1 MRKLSIQYVCTQC
14 QAHFPRWQGQCTEC
28 LSWNTLTETIE
39 EKSSPK
45 QALFSDTYTAP
56 VKLKDVTP
64 KASLV
69 VPTQLSEVDRVLG
82 GGVVQGSAILIGGE
96 PGIGKSTLTL
106 QMAHIFAATSKTV
119 LYVSG
124 EESLEQLSLRSQRLS
139 THNDT
144 VFVMHEQNL
153 NAIIAAIKTIKP
165 DLVIIDSIQVMQTP
179 SLNSVA
185 GSVTQVRECAQEL
198 ISLIKSMDT
207 TLVVVGHI
215 TKDGSLA
222 GPKVLEHIVDV
233 ILAMEGQKDKS
244 YRLLRCL
251 KNRYGS
257 TQELGLLDM
266 TQEGLKSIQDA
277 TALFID
283 ESALNRPG
291 SVITPVCEGSR
302 VLLVEIQALVVESG
316 YGIAKR
322 TFLGVD
328 PNRANVMIAAMDKL
342 LNLKLMSKDIFIS
355 IIGGLKLSEP
365 SIDLAMVTAILSSL
379 TDTPVGAKVAV
390 FGEVGLTGEIR
401 ATPNAEKRISEL
413 DKIGFKTVFYPEKNP
428 LKYQSKSLKTI
439 PVSDIQNIPLH
450 G

>member
-1 MRKLSIQYVCTQC
+1 M
-14 QAHFPRWQGQCTEC
+14 
-28 LSWNTLTETIE
+28 SWNTLVETIE

-45 QALFSDTYTAP
+45 QALLNDAYIAP
-56 VKLKDVTP
+56 IQLKDVPP
-64 KASLV
+64 KASLIF
-69 VPTQLSEVDRVLG
+69 PTQLSEVDRVLG

-106 QMAHIFAATSKTV
+106 QMAHIFASTSKTV

-124 EESLEQLSLRSQRLS
+124 EESLDQLSLRSQRLS

-165 DLVIIDSIQVMQTP
+165 SLVIIDSIQVIQTP
-179 SLNSVA
+179 SISSVA

-283 ESALNRPG
+283 EGALNRPG

-428 LKYQSKSLKTI
+428 LKYQSKSLTTI
-439 PVSDIQNIPLH
+439 PVSDIQTIPLNR
-450 G
+450 

>member
-1 MRKLSIQYVCTQC
+1 MRKLSIQYICTSC
-14 QAHFPRWQGQCTEC
+14 QSSFPRWQGQCTEC
-28 LSWNTLTETIE
+28 LSWNTLE
-39 EKSSPK
+39 ESLKENLSLKVVSEPYSSPI
-45 QALFSDTYTAP
+45 Q
-56 VKLKDVTP
+56 LKEITP
-64 KASLV
+64 KPSIIS
-69 VPTQLSEVDRVLG
+69 PTRLSEVDRILG
-82 GGVVQGSAILIGGE
+82 GGIVQGSAILIGGE

-106 QMAHIFAATSKTV
+106 QIAHVMASEGATI

-124 EESLEQLSLRSQRLS
+124 EESLDQLSLRSQRLD
-139 THNDT
+139 THNDSIY
-144 VFVMHEQNL
+144 VMHEQNL
-153 NAIIAAIKTIKP
+153 TGIIAAIKSVKP
-165 DLVIIDSIQVMQTP
+165 TLVIIDSIQVMSTP
-179 SLNSVA
+179 TLNSVA
-185 GSVTQVRECAQEL
+185 GSITQVRECAQEL
-198 ISLIKSMDT
+198 ISLIKATNT
-207 TLVVVGHI
+207 TLFIVGHI

-266 TQEGLKSIQDA
+266 TKDGLKNIQDA
-277 TALFID
+277 TSMLID
-283 ESALNRPG
+283 EGALNRPG

-302 VLLVEIQALVVESG
+302 VLLVEIQALVVDSG

-355 IIGGLKLSEP
+355 IIGGLKFSDP

-379 TDTPVGAKVAV
+379 TDTPFGSKVAI

-401 ATPNAEKRISEL
+401 ATPNTEKRLTEL
-413 DKIGFKTVFYPEKNP
+413 EKIGFKTAYYPQKNILTSP
-428 LKYQSKSLKTI
+428 LSTLKAC
-439 PVSDIQNIPLH
+439 PVSDIQNIPLYT
-450 G
+450 